1 METARISIKI
11 LLCYNEIGVVS
22 QISSTG
28 GGPNGQE
35 KFITQCAMKQEC
47 AVMRVETPFGKAVAV
62 PMEASTYRCAGSF
75 TTAMTGRDI

>member
-28 GGPNGQE
+28 GAPNGQE
-35 KFITQCAMKQEC
+35 KFITQCATKQGC
-47 AVMRVETPFGKAVAV
+47 AVMRVETPFGKVVAV

-75 TTAMTGRDI
+75 TTTMTGRDI